1 MRVPYASGR
10 GQLKRDE
17 QLRHFQHIFQF
28 LHSMI
33 LFAASFTV
41 CIIKFSRFLFFS
53 LDKKREGGTIKKS
66 SSTFFPKTFD
76 IIARV
81 HNLKANFF
89 KGSKKRRKK
98 NNTNIAFL

>member
-1 MRVPYASGR
+1 MRVPYASGW
-10 GQLKRDE
+10 GQLERDE

-28 LHSMI
+28 FTARYFLQQV
-33 LFAASFTV
+33 LQFASLNF
-41 CIIKFSRFLFFS
+41 RDFFFFY
-53 LDKKREGGTIKKS
+53 LDKKREGELLKKS

-81 HNLKANFF
+81 HNLKANFL
-89 KGSKKRRKK
+89 KDQKRGER

>member
-1 MRVPYASGR
+1 
-10 GQLKRDE
+10 
-17 QLRHFQHIFQF
+17 
-28 LHSMI
+28 MI

-41 CIIKFSRFLFFS
+41 CIIKFSRFLFF
-53 LDKKREGGTIKKS
+53 LEIRKERGELLKKVQVL
-66 SSTFFPKTFD
+66 FFPKTFD

-98 NNTNIAFL
+98 